1 MPEEVKSE
9 VFKNRKDLLSKL
21 KIYINAESNQSK
33 KLFYSSRI
41 DHERVKTIDAILALF
56 EISKAAHEA
65 SLSISIS
72 RDKDFQLYLK
82 RPPISCFVNNYFSE
96 SLIAWEANLG
106 IQPVFNHDKDV
117 AYMCAYLSKCEDEC
131 SQAMSQAIRKHLSV
145 ISTTTNKCNQ

>member
-96 SLIAWEANLG
+96 SLIAWEAN
-106 IQPVFNHDKDV
+106 
-117 AYMCAYLSKCEDEC
+117 
-131 SQAMSQAIRKHLSV
+131 
-145 ISTTTNKCNQ
+145 

>member
-9 VFKNRKDLLSKL
+9 VFKNRKGLLSKL

-96 SLIAWEANLG
+96 SLIAWEAN
-106 IQPVFNHDKDV
+106 
-117 AYMCAYLSKCEDEC
+117 
-131 SQAMSQAIRKHLSV
+131 
-145 ISTTTNKCNQ
+145 